1 MAKKKKKKTKVEF
14 SKKIFY
20 IITTLT
26 VVIIFYSMALMWK
39 TEDASALAYLI
50 PAIFTELAT
59 CTAFYYWK
67 ARTEN
72 KIKLEKKYKVKI
84 KEDTEDEFIDD
95 EVEL

>member
-1 MAKKKKKKTKVEF
+1 MAKKKKKVEF

-72 KIKLEKKYKVKI
+72 KIKLEKKYKVKTE
-84 KEDTEDEFIDD
+84 EDTEDEIDD

>member
-72 KIKLEKKYKVKI
+72 KIKLEKKYKVKTE
-84 KEDTEDEFIDD
+84 EDTEDEIDD
-95 EVEL
+95 EVDL

>member
-72 KIKLEKKYKVKI
+72 KIKLEKKYKVKTE
-84 KEDTEDEFIDD
+84 EDTEDEIDD